1 MLFLHIGLLHGKTHE
16 DGVCTFFTTAPNNA
30 DLRQDLA
37 VEYVSCEP
45 MGHARELFDEEYEP
59 EE

>member
-16 DGVCTFFTTAPNNA
+16 DGVCTFFTTASNNA

-45 MGHARELFDEEYEP
+45 TGNACEMVDEDEP